1 MDSIDLERLERR
13 ARLKYEWSRARWAFF
28 GFAPAMLVVGIA
40 VQFARNPSSTAWFG
54 LLMFVVGVSLLW
66 YGRDLKRA
74 VLPGLVAGIVPL
86 TLVLCANHVG
96 HACMG
101 DECMMVC
108 LPACAGGGIVAG
120 LVVAA
125 VGYRRGH
132 GAGFWVGA
140 SAVALLTGAMGC
152 ICVGYSGL
160 GGLALGYGAGIVP
173 AAARRLFARG
183 SS

>member
-1 MDSIDLERLERR
+1 MDSIDLERVERR
-13 ARLKYEWSRARWAFF
+13 ARFKYEWSRVRRALL

-40 VQFARNPSSTAWFG
+40 ALFARYPSSALLFG
-54 LLMFVVGVSLLW
+54 LMMFAVGVALLW

-86 TLVLCANHVG
+86 TLVLCASRVD

-101 DECMMVC
+101 NECMMVC
-108 LPACAGGGIVAG
+108 LPACAAGGIVAG

-125 VGYRRGH
+125 VGYRGGH
-132 GAGFWVGA
+132 GMGFWVGA
-140 SAVALLTGAMGC
+140 SAVALLTGAMAC
-152 ICVGYSGL
+152 FCVGYSGL
-160 GGLALGYGAGIVP
+160 AGLALGYGAGMVP
-173 AAARRLFARG
+173 AVARRLFARG